1 VVVFTGIVAAI
12 GCINQVD
19 TAPGGVHLR
28 IGTGGLE
35 MSDVIVGDSIA
46 VNGVCLTV
54 VSLTESSFDVVV
66 SQASLDAITGF
77 TQGAAV
83 NLEKALRLADRLG
96 GHLVSGPVDAVAEVL
111 EFRAVGES
119 MLLRFRAPQDLA
131 RYFSRKGS
139 VTVQGVSLT
148 VNAVEGADFEINLI
162 PHTIKATTLQ
172 YLHPG
177 ATVNI
182 EVDQIARYVER
193 MLAVSGDTLK
203 YT

>member
-1 VVVFTGIVAAI
+1 MFTGIVAAI

-96 GHLVSGPVDAVAEVL
+96 GHLVSGHVDAVAEVL

-119 MLLRFRAPQDLA
+119 MLLRIRAPQDLA